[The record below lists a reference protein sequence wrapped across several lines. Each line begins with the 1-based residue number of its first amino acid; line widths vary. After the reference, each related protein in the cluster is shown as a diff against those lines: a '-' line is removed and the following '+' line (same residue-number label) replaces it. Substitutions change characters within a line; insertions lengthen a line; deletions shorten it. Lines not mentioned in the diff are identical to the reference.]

1 MSGPAPSLPILWSF
15 RRCPYAMRA
24 RLAIAASGI
33 ACELREIVLRNKPH
47 AFLAA
52 SPKGTVP
59 VVQLP
64 DGRVIDESLDVM
76 VWALSQNDPEGWL
89 DGDKHTGDALIARN
103 DGAFKH
109 HLDRYKYA
117 TRYEDAEAED
127 HRAAGFVILRDL
139 DQRLSAHPHL
149 LGEAECLA
157 DIAIFPFVRQFAHTD
172 FAWFQAQDIPHLRA
186 WLDRHLSHAR
196 FAQIMEKF
204 SPWTNGDT
212 PLVFCPQTY
221 NKACL
226 AAQSG
231 SVGV

>member
-1 MSGPAPSLPILWSF
+1 MSGPATVLPILWSF

-33 ACELREIVLRNKPH
+33 ACELREIVLRDKPRT
-47 AFLAA
+47 FLAA

-76 VWALSQNDPEGWL
+76 IWALGQNDPEGWL
-89 DGDKHTGDALIARN
+89 QGDSATGEELIARN
-103 DGAFKH
+103 DGVFKH

-117 TRYEDAEAED
+117 TRYDGVDAED
-127 HRAAGFVILRDL
+127 HRAAGFDILMDL
-139 DQRLSAHPHL
+139 DRRLSAHPNL
-149 LGEAECLA
+149 LGEVERLA

-172 FAWFQAQDIPHLRA
+172 LAWFQAQHIPHLKT
-186 WLDRHLSHAR
+186 WLDRHLTHAR
-196 FAQIMEKF
+196 FAQIMQKF

-212 PLVFCPQTY
+212 PLVFCTQTY

-226 AAQSG
+226 AARSS

>member
-1 MSGPAPSLPILWSF
+1 MSDPAKPLPVLWSF

-33 ACELREIVLRNKPH
+33 ACELREIALRDKPP

-64 DGRVIDESLDVM
+64 DGRVIDESLDIM
-76 VWALSQNDPEGWL
+76 VWALSHKDPHGWL
-89 DGDKHTGDALIARN
+89 EGDVQAGNALIARN

-117 TRYEDAEAED
+117 TRYEGADAED
-127 HRAAGFVILRDL
+127 HRAAGLDILMDL
-139 DQRLSAHPHL
+139 DTRLAHHPHL
-149 LGEAECLA
+149 LGESERLA

-172 FAWFQAQDIPHLRA
+172 RDWFQARNIPHLKA
-186 WLDRHLSHAR
+186 WLEHHLTHPG
-196 FAQIMEKF
+196 FAQVMEKF
-204 SPWTNGDT
+204 APWASGNT
-212 PLVFCPQTY
+212 PLVFCAQTY

-226 AAQSG
+226 ATQSG